1 MHAIVRAISVTIYAK
16 IGRLSRQITP
26 FCTLLSQWQHSP
38 LDSPN
43 FKLYVCKLLRS
54 SESGATEVVFWAY
67 FRGAFH
73 GLAKVGQN
81 LKLSNE
87 RSAKLPVCKL
97 CWMFH
102 IGISNIFFNLLMPL
116 SLYFFILTLH
126 VDTMSHWKVKMF
138 PLFPN
143 PKLMKFVFPH
153 EIEKKVKSSKYS
165 VKD

>member
-1 MHAIVRAISVTIYAK
+1 MLK
-16 IGRLSRQITP
+16 IGM
-26 FCTLLSQWQHSP
+26 
-38 LDSPN
+38 
-43 FKLYVCKLLRS
+43 K
-54 SESGATEVVFWAY
+54 
-67 FRGAFH
+67 AFII
-73 GLAKVGQN
+73 AKVGQN

-97 CWMFH
+97 CRMFH

-138 PLFPN
+138 PQFPN